1 MLVALQEKS
10 EKHDRKMK
18 QHIEDIT
25 INLDDI
31 TCFFSYANRGA
42 LQENKRALYK
52 YNAIRGQTAYVDRK
66 STCFLPPAVLRKS
79 RDTARKENN

>member
-10 EKHDRKMK
+10 EKHDHKMK

-31 TCFFSYANRGA
+31 TCFFSYANHDA
-42 LQENKRALYK
+42 LCVAKEEELTESNTK
-52 YNAIRGQTAYVDRK
+52 
-66 STCFLPPAVLRKS
+66 FLATLIMHQRC
-79 RDTARKENN
+79 